1 MRKLKQEWDKLSVKK
16 NLTGAEALKAVK
28 KNGYEL
34 QYVSVQTPEICL
46 EAVKKNGYELKYVS
60 VQTPEICLEAVKQN
74 GYALQYVIIQTPE
87 ICLEA
92 VKQDDDALR
101 YVSSEMLNQENE
113 FTIEELEELTGIMNL
128 KIKK

>member
-28 KNGYEL
+28 QDGDAL

-46 EAVKKNGYELKYVS
+46 EAVK
-60 VQTPEICLEAVKQN
+60 QD
-74 GYALQYVIIQTPE
+74 GYAL
-87 ICLEA
+87 
-92 VKQDDDALR
+92 R
-101 YVSSEMLNQENE
+101 HVSSEMFGQENE
-113 FTIEELEELTGIMNL
+113 FTIEQLEELTGIMNL